1 MINPLGK
8 PIDKSPRR
16 AKEIQEILVQASD
29 WDSQSAPHE
38 VEEDHVVV
46 QVDEVNEEDKDEEI
60 LSDVIAIP
68 PISSLGP
75 S

>member
-16 AKEIQEILVQASD
+16 AKEIHELIIQASD

-38 VEEDHVVV
+38 VKDDHVVH
-46 QVDEVNEEDKDEEI
+46 VDEVKEEDEDEEI
-60 LSDVIAIP
+60 IPDVIENP
-68 PISSLGP
+68 PASSLGP